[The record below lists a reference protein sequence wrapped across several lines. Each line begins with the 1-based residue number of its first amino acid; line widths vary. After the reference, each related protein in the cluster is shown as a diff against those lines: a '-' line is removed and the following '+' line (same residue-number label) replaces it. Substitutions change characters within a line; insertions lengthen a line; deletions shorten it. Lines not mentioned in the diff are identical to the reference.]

1 LRNHPRKSFSVFT
14 CSTQLSARWPRWA
27 ISRICEDRRLVAVL
41 LVTGLLYSLGH
52 AASALVVGILA
63 GKIAVLGP
71 HTQQVVWPV
80 ITLCLLGV
88 AAVCVKSFGAIG
100 LARAQAL
107 ASGVVGMTLRDRIA
121 SVLIASGTARPAP
134 DALASVALGV
144 REIETAFVLGVL
156 TQMRAVAQLVPLA
169 GALIFVS
176 PRLAIGGAVAMLSF
190 GAALAAVRHR
200 WRSASAS
207 AHALAE
213 QLHSGVDELVGNL
226 DLWRTYG
233 AGSSIR
239 GAIRT
244 AGQRAVSAMLR
255 VESSRAALSSGNELL
270 GALVLLAILLGDG
283 KLVEFS
289 AVFFMSYRPLRDL
302 GDARAALGR
311 GHAAASSLERL
322 VGRRAWTAEWD
333 ADAPSEVPS
342 DSPSHALEILRVD
355 AVGLQRGGPRTSFE
369 LAAGTM
375 VAVVGPT
382 GSGKTSLLRALLG
395 LEPAVGRV
403 TYGGQA
409 LADAVGP
416 HARPLGW
423 VPQEAPLVTGTLF
436 ANLTLF
442 GASESAARQ
451 ALREV
456 GGAEL
461 ERRIGVSVV
470 GPGGRPLSG
479 GERRQVALARGWA
492 SGLPVLLID
501 EPTEGLDE
509 QSAGQVIAALTR
521 ARGRRSLVVV
531 THRAEVWS
539 VADQIVPI
547 GNADRDGTSAVR
559 GEGVL
564 HGAARQLY
572 AGPGGE

>member
-1 LRNHPRKSFSVFT
+1 
-14 CSTQLSARWPRWA
+14 
-27 ISRICEDRRLVAVL
+27 
-41 LVTGLLYSLGH
+41 
-52 AASALVVGILA
+52 
-63 GKIAVLGP
+63 
-71 HTQQVVWPV
+71 
-80 ITLCLLGV
+80 
-88 AAVCVKSFGAIG
+88 
-100 LARAQAL
+100 
-107 ASGVVGMTLRDRIA
+107 
-121 SVLIASGTARPAP
+121 
-134 DALASVALGV
+134 
-144 REIETAFVLGVL
+144 
-156 TQMRAVAQLVPLA
+156 VAQLVPLA

-176 PRLAIGGAVAMLSF
+176 PWLAIGGAVAMLSF

-207 AHALAE
+207 AHTLAE

-233 AGSSIR
+233 AGCSIR

-270 GALVLLAILLGDG
+270 GALVLLAIVLVAPRLGLDLGDG
-283 KLVEFS
+283 TLVEFS

-322 VGRRAWTAEWD
+322 VGPRAWTSEWD
-333 ADAPSEVPS
+333 ADAPSEVPF
-342 DSPSHALEILRVD
+342 DPPSHALQILRVD
-355 AVGLQRGGPRTSFE
+355 AVGLRRGGPRTSFE

-395 LEPAVGRV
+395 LEPAVGKV
-403 TYGGQA
+403 TYGGRA

-416 HARPLGW
+416 HARPMGW

-461 ERRIGVSVV
+461 ERRIGVSVL

-509 QSAGQVIAALTR
+509 QSAGQVIAALKR
-521 ARGRRSLVVV
+521 ARGRRSLIVV
-531 THRAEVWS
+531 THRAEVCS

-547 GNADRDGTSAVR
+547 GNADPGVPAVR
-559 GEGVL
+559 GEG
-564 HGAARQLY
+564 GARR
-572 AGPGGE
+572 GGAPALRSAQRGVGSALP